1 MKNENR
7 IALYCDITDYI
18 LERYVY
24 GTREGMDIEDG
35 QGNSSY
41 SDAVQDKFNE
51 ISQDIEGIILS
62 ICGKEEGYDGIK

>member
-1 MKNENR
+1 MNNENR

-51 ISQDIEGIILS
+51 ISEDIEGILLS
-62 ICGKEEGYDGIK
+62 ICGKEEE